1 MLFSPSLGALLAILF
16 PFHVAFLFGGFVG
29 IEAREFRV
37 GFGTLAKHVHVG
49 ERFFG
54 SVDVLR
60 SRLLEP
66 EQRLLVTNTELGV
79 PRKSKLRARSAKL

>member
-37 GFGTLAKHVHVG
+37 AFGTLAKHVG